1 MEMISDLQ
9 AMGLSLDPS
18 AHAASD
24 DDTRSP
30 EPALTL
36 VHVKCDDLDL
46 SSLDG
51 VQELQDRLEHAI
63 AEARWA
69 SAGF

>member
-9 AMGLSLDPS
+9 AMGLRLDAS
-18 AHAASD
+18 AHAISD
-24 DDTRSP
+24 ENRSP

-36 VHVKCDDLDL
+36 MHVKCDDLDL

-51 VQELQDRLEHAI
+51 VQELQDRLEQAI

>member
-1 MEMISDLQ
+1 MEVTSDLH
-9 AMGLSLDPS
+9 AIGPTLDAA
-18 AHAASD
+18 AHATLGKAGPTHRD
-24 DDTRSP
+24 
-30 EPALTL
+30 LTL

-46 SSLDG
+46 SSLCG
-51 VQELQDRLEHAI
+51 VQILQDRLEQAI

>member
-1 MEMISDLQ
+1 MEMISDLNS
-9 AMGLSLDPS
+9 MGLGLDMP
-18 AHAASD
+18 AHAVPGEAGVS
-24 DDTRSP
+24 
-30 EPALTL
+30 ECALTL

-51 VQELQDRLEHAI
+51 VQELQDRLEQAI

-69 SAGF
+69 SAGL

>member
-1 MEMISDLQ
+1 MEMMSDLQ
-9 AMGLSLDPS
+9 AMGLKLDPS
-18 AHAASD
+18 THVVAGDTGPSD
-24 DDTRSP
+24 R
-30 EPALTL
+30 ALTL

-51 VQELQDRLEHAI
+51 VQELQDRLEQAI